1 MSVRRWSIFGAKAAE
16 KYVAPNGVALG
27 VLLLV
32 GARITRMNTRWHGV
46 ASMALALIVGV
57 LLLTLPYWYTPI
69 FAINI
74 Y

>member
-1 MSVRRWSIFGAKAAE
+1 M
-16 KYVAPNGVALG
+16 ALG

-32 GARITRMNTRWHGV
+32 GVCITRMNTRWHDV
-46 ASMALALIVGV
+46 ASMALALIVG
-57 LLLTLPYWYTPI
+57 LMLLTLPYWYTPV